1 MLYYQCVN
9 AEGKHEEISDEK
21 EDRLQ
26 LLPENVLLAFVVFN
40 VGRLYSVHFA
50 YFVLYIWLDHGS
62 HVDGTSLGVFPTI
75 LAAEKIRSVSFKT
88 CLTGATQSY
97 LSLVLLQA
105 GGRRFNSITVT
116 H

>member
-9 AEGKHEEISDEK
+9 AKSKHEEVSDEK

-26 LLPENVLLAFVVFN
+26 LLSENVLLAFIVLN

-50 YFVLYIWLDHGS
+50 HFILYIWLDHGPN
-62 HVDGTSLGVFPTI
+62 VDGTSLGVLPTI

-88 CLTGATQSY
+88 CFTGATQSY

-105 GGRRFNSITVT
+105 GG
-116 H
+116 